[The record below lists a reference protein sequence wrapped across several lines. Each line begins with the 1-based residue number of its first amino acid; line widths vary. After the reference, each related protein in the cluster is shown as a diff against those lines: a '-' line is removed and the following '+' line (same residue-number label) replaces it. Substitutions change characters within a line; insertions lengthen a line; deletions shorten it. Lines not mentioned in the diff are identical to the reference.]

1 MARAVLG
8 LQKFSAW
15 MTTRSAVGPISIT
28 VRFVGGSLMMVG
40 KGGQSRMMAAQQAA
54 LRDWLGARFCR
65 STVKIRAYIAAE
77 FSILYAHSGCLKM
90 PGRLGFECR
99 KPRALPHVANSETH
113 AEFIVFYQD
122 WMTKLP
128 ADEAVYFSDAVHPEH
143 QTKPAFGWVRKGSN
157 PAVKTSAGR
166 GRVNIHGGVYL
177 EKFDA
182 PFIKP
187 VNVGGDNAVQLL
199 AKIEANTPK
208 QIICPSDLAQCSRP
222 PLRGSQ
228 KMALTSEMPYPSDPV
243 SRILPTPEP
252 D

>member
-1 MARAVLG
+1 ML
-8 LQKFSAW
+8 
-15 MTTRSAVGPISIT
+15 
-28 VRFVGGSLMMVG
+28 
-40 KGGQSRMMAAQQAA
+40 
-54 LRDWLGARFCR
+54 
-65 STVKIRAYIAAE
+65 
-77 FSILYAHSGCLKM
+77 
-90 PGRLGFECR
+90 GRLGFECR
-99 KPRALPHVANSETH
+99 KPRALPRVADEDKQ
-113 AEFIVFYQD
+113 AEFIAFYQD
-122 WMTKLP
+122 LMTKLP
-128 ADEAVYFSDAVHPEH
+128 ADEAVYFADAVHPEH

-157 PAVKTSAGR
+157 PAVKTTAGR

-208 QIICPSDLAQCSRP
+208 QIICPSDLAQCGLP

-243 SRILPTPEP
+243 IIPPKLRGCGSRIFSARYLRRF
-252 D
+252 

>member
-1 MARAVLG
+1 M
-8 LQKFSAW
+8 
-15 MTTRSAVGPISIT
+15 
-28 VRFVGGSLMMVG
+28 
-40 KGGQSRMMAAQQAA
+40 
-54 LRDWLGARFCR
+54 
-65 STVKIRAYIAAE
+65 
-77 FSILYAHSGCLKM
+77 
-90 PGRLGFECR
+90 
-99 KPRALPHVANSETH
+99 
-113 AEFIVFYQD
+113 
-122 WMTKLP
+122 
-128 ADEAVYFSDAVHPEH
+128 
-143 QTKPAFGWVRKGSN
+143 RKGSN

-208 QIICPSDLAQCSRP
+208 QIICPSDLAQCSLL

-228 KMALTSEMPYPSDPV
+228 KMALTSEMPYPSDPFT
-243 SRILPTPEP
+243 RILPTPEP